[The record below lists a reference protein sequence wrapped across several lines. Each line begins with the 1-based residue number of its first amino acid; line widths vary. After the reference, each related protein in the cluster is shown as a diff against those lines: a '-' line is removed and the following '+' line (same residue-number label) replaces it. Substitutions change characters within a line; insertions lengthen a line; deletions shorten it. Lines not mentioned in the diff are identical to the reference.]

1 MLGEN
6 ICDVVVALFG
16 LWGHRTNPTCGDT
29 NPAGH
34 CRTTIGNA
42 GDGDD
47 SSERAN
53 WIGCRCDGD
62 LAPVSG

>member
-1 MLGEN
+1 MRDEN
-6 ICDVVVALFG
+6 ISGVVVALFG
-16 LWGHRTNPTCGDT
+16 LWGHRTNPACGDN

-47 SSERAN
+47 SSRRA
-53 WIGCRCDGD
+53 D
-62 LAPVSG
+62 